1 MKFQRKIILIFIFI
15 PLLVFHLSSCA
26 QIVTGTAVKV
36 ATVSQEERSIG
47 EFVDDAIIKTVI
59 KNTYFDQSENLF
71 FNIDVEVSQGRVL
84 LTGTVENI
92 DLKIEATRIA
102 WGVDGVKTVI
112 NEIQISNTDSIL
124 NFADD
129 LVISTK
135 ILGKLMLEEE
145 INSLNYNI
153 ETVNKLVYIIG
164 IARNEKER
172 ELVISIAG
180 DVYGVEEVIDY
191 INIKSRIYN
200 EDENWISD
208 K

>member
-1 MKFQRKIILIFIFI
+1 MMIKLKNALTFLILPFI
-15 PLLVFHLSSCA
+15 LLHISGCA
-26 QIVTGTAVKV
+26 QVVTGAAVKV

-47 EFVDDAIIKTVI
+47 EFVDDAIIKALI

-84 LTGTVENI
+84 LTGTVDNI

-102 WGVDGVKTVI
+102 WGIKGVKTVI
-112 NEIQISNTDSIL
+112 NEIQISNSDSIL

-145 INSLNYNI
+145 VNSLNYNV

-164 IARNEKER
+164 IAKTEKER
-172 ELVISIAG
+172 DLVLGIAK
-180 DVYGVEEVIDY
+180 DVYGVEEVINY
-191 INIKSRIYN
+191 INIKS
-200 EDENWISD
+200 SD
-208 K
+208 L

>member
-1 MKFQRKIILIFIFI
+1 MQIKLKNIIELLLYILFII
-15 PLLVFHLSSCA
+15 YLSGCA
-26 QIVTGTAVKV
+26 QVVTGTAVKV
-36 ATVSQEERSIG
+36 ATVSQEDRSIG

-102 WGVDGVKTVI
+102 WGVNGVKTVI
-112 NEIQISNTDSIL
+112 NEIQISNSDSIL

-129 LVISTK
+129 LIISTK
-135 ILGKLMLEEE
+135 ILGKLMLNEE

-153 ETVNKLVYIIG
+153 ETVNRLVYIIG
-164 IARNEKER
+164 IAQTKKER
-172 ELVISIAG
+172 DLVLSIAR
-180 DVYGVEEVIDY
+180 DVYGVEEVVDY
-191 INIKSRIYN
+191 INIKTSVL
-200 EDENWISD
+200 
-208 K
+208 

>member
-1 MKFQRKIILIFIFI
+1 MKFQRKIILIFVFI

-26 QIVTGTAVKV
+26 QVVTGTAVKV

-84 LTGTVENI
+84 LTGTVENV

-102 WGVDGVKTVI
+102 WGVNGVKTVI

-153 ETVNKLVYIIG
+153 ETVNKLVYIMG
-164 IARNEKER
+164 IAITEKER
-172 ELVISIAG
+172 ELVISIAR

-191 INIKSRIYN
+191 INIKS
-200 EDENWISD
+200 SD
-208 K
+208 L

>member
-1 MKFQRKIILIFIFI
+1 MLKRKIILIFIIFPI
-15 PLLVFHLSSCA
+15 IIFHFYSCA
-26 QIVTGTAVKV
+26 QVVTGTAVKV

-102 WGVDGVKTVI
+102 WGVNGVKTVI
-112 NEIQISNTDSIL
+112 NEIQISNSDSIL

-135 ILGKLMLEEE
+135 ILGKLMLEEDV
-145 INSLNYNI
+145 NSLNYNI

-164 IARNEKER
+164 IAETEKER
-172 ELVISIAG
+172 DLVISIAQ
-180 DVYGVEEVIDY
+180 DVFGVEEVINY
-191 INIKSRIYN
+191 INIKS
-200 EDENWISD
+200 SD
-208 K
+208 L

>member
-1 MKFQRKIILIFIFI
+1 MMLKRKIILIFIIFPI
-15 PLLVFHLSSCA
+15 IIFYFSGCA
-26 QIVTGTAVKV
+26 QVVTGTAVKV

-59 KNTYFDQSENLF
+59 KNSYFDQSENLF

-102 WGVDGVKTVI
+102 WGVNGVKTVI
-112 NEIQISNTDSIL
+112 NEIQISNSDSIL

-135 ILGKLMLEEE
+135 ILGKLMLEEDV
-145 INSLNYNI
+145 NSLNYNV

-164 IARNEKER
+164 IAETEKER
-172 ELVISIAG
+172 DLVISISQ
-180 DVYGVEEVIDY
+180 DVFGVEEVINY
-191 INIKSRIYN
+191 INIKS
-200 EDENWISD
+200 SD
-208 K
+208 L

>member
-1 MKFQRKIILIFIFI
+1 MQIKLKNIIELLLYILFI
-15 PLLVFHLSSCA
+15 VYLSGCA
-26 QIVTGTAVKV
+26 QVVTGTAVKV
-36 ATVSQEERSIG
+36 ATVSQEDRSIG

-102 WGVDGVKTVI
+102 WGVNGVKTVI
-112 NEIQISNTDSIL
+112 NEIQISNSDSIL

-129 LVISTK
+129 LIISTK
-135 ILGKLMLEEE
+135 ILGKLMLDEE

-153 ETVNKLVYIIG
+153 ETVNRLVYIIG
-164 IARNEKER
+164 IAQTKKER
-172 ELVISIAG
+172 DLVLSIAR
-180 DVYGVEEVIDY
+180 DVYGVEEVVDY
-191 INIKSRIYN
+191 INIKT
-200 EDENWISD
+200 SD
-208 K
+208 L